1 MMCLKLVIV
10 DVVMIGNCNCC
21 DRLCQAVEVLN
32 EAVEVLNEA
41 VDVLLT
47 VVSVPRGSRPE
58 GSTTLRVRLVVRLGT
73 RLGVG

>member
-21 DRLCQAVEVLN
+21 DRFCQ
-32 EAVEVLNEA
+32 AVEVLNEA